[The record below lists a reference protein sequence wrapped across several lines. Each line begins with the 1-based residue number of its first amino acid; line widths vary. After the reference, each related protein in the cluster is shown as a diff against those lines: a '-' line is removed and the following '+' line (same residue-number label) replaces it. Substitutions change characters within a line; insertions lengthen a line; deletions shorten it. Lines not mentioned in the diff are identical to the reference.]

1 LSCQS
6 LAALTTSA
14 CTLVLAASRPDSAA
28 AASLP
33 AAASAVSPD
42 RSLLKF
48 RVAPSSRCFAHS
60 TGTEP
65 SLCTSLSLSLSL
77 PLPLS
82 RARRHV
88 CGPYVH
94 QLLQSSHLI
103 RAGRRR

>member
-14 CTLVLAASRPDSAA
+14 CILVLAASRPDSAA

-77 PLPLS
+77 PLS
-82 RARRHV
+82 RARGRHV